1 MKMKKALALLAALC
15 MLLTALPVL
24 AEEDASGTWHIVMLG
39 MTVGTLDL
47 NADGTCSLITSDE
60 GEEAPVEGTWTQDGE
75 KITVDANGSTLPLTY
90 DGTNLL
96 FDIEGLAALGVDTS
110 SLGEGMDPS
119 MLSSLIQISREP
131 GKITAA
137 EFSAYQADGT
147 LPEGK
152 TEEDMQAILAD
163 MMSFFVSMM
172 GSANLSTGVSDESP
186 APELTIVEENFYVR
200 EGYGSQEGYY
210 IAKVQ
215 NNTEEPAYLSQGTL
229 TLTDAEGNEIGKA
242 EYLSTS
248 GSSYLEPGETT
259 FVSLTA
265 DFPEGAE
272 VAGYTA
278 ELQPSAISY
287 QKPDTAVEVSSAEL
301 RMEEGYFTNYLAA
314 ATVTNTTDSPMSRLI
329 VIMALRASD
338 GKLVGL
344 TTSGLYYNELAAG
357 STITLIDSLDSRV
370 VDYCDAN
377 GLTLGQVEAYAWIDT
392 Y

>member
-1 MKMKKALALLAALC
+1 MKKIMALLLALC
-15 MLLTALPVL
+15 MLLAALPVL

-60 GEEAPVEGTWTQDGE
+60 KEEAPVEGTWTQDGE

-152 TEEDMQAILAD
+152 TEEDMQAIQAE
-163 MMSFFVSMM
+163 MMSFFLSMM
-172 GSANLSTGVSDESP
+172 GNMDLGSGASAEAP
-186 APELTIVEENFYVR
+186 APELTVVEENFYVR

-215 NNTEEPAYLSQGTL
+215 NNTEESAYLSQGTL

-278 ELQPSAISY
+278 ELQPTAVSY
-287 QKPDTAVEVSSAEL
+287 QTPDTAVEVSSAEL
-301 RMEEGYFTNYLAA
+301 RTEEGYFTNYLAA
-314 ATVTNTTDSPMSRLI
+314 ATVTNTTDGPMSRLTA
-329 VIMALRASD
+329 IMALRASD
-338 GKLVGL
+338 GRLVGL

-370 VDYCDAN
+370 VDYCTAN
-377 GLTLGQVEAYAWIDT
+377 DLTPSDVEAYAWIET

>member
-75 KITVDANGSTLPLTY
+75 KITVDANGNTLPLTY

-96 FDIEGLAALGVDTS
+96 FDLEGLAALGVDTS

-152 TEEDMQAILAD
+152 TEEDMQAIQAE
-163 MMSFFVSMM
+163 MMSFFLSMM
-172 GSANLSTGVSDESP
+172 GNMDLGSGASAEAP
-186 APELTIVEENFYVR
+186 APELTVVEENFYVR

-287 QKPDTAVEVSSAEL
+287 QTPDTAVEVSSAEL

-314 ATVTNTTDSPMSRLI
+314 ATVTNTTDGPMSRLTA
-329 VIMALRASD
+329 IMALRASD

>member
-1 MKMKKALALLAALC
+1 MKKALALLAALC

-60 GEEAPVEGTWTQDGE
+60 KEEAPVEGTWTLDGE

-152 TEEDMQAILAD
+152 TEEDMQAIQAE
-163 MMSFFVSMM
+163 MMSFFLSMM
-172 GSANLSTGVSDESP
+172 GNMDLGSGASAETP
-186 APELTIVEENFYVR
+186 APELTVVEENFYVR

-278 ELQPSAISY
+278 ELQPTAVSY
-287 QKPDTAVEVSSAEL
+287 QTPDTAVEVSSAEL

-314 ATVTNTTDSPMSRLI
+314 ATVTNTTDGPMSRLTA
-329 VIMALRASD
+329 IMALRASD

-370 VDYCDAN
+370 VDYCTKND
-377 GLTLGQVEAYAWIDT
+377 LTPSQVEAYAWIET

>member
-1 MKMKKALALLAALC
+1 MKKMLALLLSLC

-39 MTVGTLDL
+39 MTVGTLEL
-47 NADGTCSLITSDE
+47 SADGTCSLITSDE

-152 TEEDMQAILAD
+152 TEEDMQTIQAE
-163 MMSFFVSMM
+163 MMSFFLSMM
-172 GSANLSTGVSDESP
+172 GNADLGTGVSGEAP

-242 EYLSTS
+242 EYLGTS
-248 GSSYLEPGETT
+248 GSSYLEPGEAT

-265 DFPEGAE
+265 DIPEGAE
-272 VAGYTA
+272 VAGYAA
-278 ELQPSAISY
+278 ELQPTAVSY
-287 QKPDTAVEVSSAEL
+287 QTPDTAVEVSSAEL
-301 RMEEGYFTNYLAA
+301 RTEEGYFTNYLAA
-314 ATVTNTTDSPMSRLI
+314 ATVTNTTDGPLSRLTA
-329 VIMALRASD
+329 IMALRASD

-370 VDYCDAN
+370 VDYCTAN
-377 GLTLGQVEAYAWIDT
+377 NLTPSQVEAYAWIET